1 MMATHW
7 RSALDLDAHARRA
20 RSHSSREALENGH
33 MRALG
38 LASRVADCRHSLAG
52 ARREEDDDPDDGDG
66 DGEDDE
72 DEDEDDDARDDDRA
86 TRRED
91 DARTTRG
98 ATETGDARV
107 DVVG

>member
-1 MMATHW
+1 
-7 RSALDLDAHARRA
+7 
-20 RSHSSREALENGH
+20 

-52 ARREEDDDPDDGDG
+52 ARREDDDDVDDGDG

-72 DEDEDDDARDDDRA
+72 DEDDDDARDDDRA
-86 TRRED
+86 TRREG

>member
-1 MMATHW
+1 MATHW

-52 ARREEDDDPDDGDG
+52 ARREDDDDEDDGEG

-72 DEDEDDDARDDDRA
+72 DEDEDDAARDNDRA

>member
-1 MMATHW
+1 
-7 RSALDLDAHARRA
+7 
-20 RSHSSREALENGH
+20 

-38 LASRVADCRHSLAG
+38 LASRVAVCRHSLAG
-52 ARREEDDDPDDGDG
+52 ARREDDDDVDDGDG

-72 DEDEDDDARDDDRA
+72 DEDEDDDVCDDDRA

-91 DARTTRG
+91 DARTTCG

>member
-1 MMATHW
+1 MATHW

-52 ARREEDDDPDDGDG
+52 ARRE
-66 DGEDDE
+66 DDE

>member
-1 MMATHW
+1 MATHW

-72 DEDEDDDARDDDRA
+72 DEDDDARDDDRA

>member
-1 MMATHW
+1 MATHW

-52 ARREEDDDPDDGDG
+52 ARREDDDDEDDGDG

-72 DEDEDDDARDDDRA
+72 DDEDEDDARDDDRA

-91 DARTTRG
+91 DARTTRC

>member
-1 MMATHW
+1 
-7 RSALDLDAHARRA
+7 
-20 RSHSSREALENGH
+20 

-52 ARREEDDDPDDGDG
+52 ARRED
-66 DGEDDE
+66 DDE
-72 DEDEDDDARDDDRA
+72 DDGEGDGEDEDDDARDNDRA

>member
-1 MMATHW
+1 MATHW

-52 ARREEDDDPDDGDG
+52 ARREDNDDEDDGDG
-66 DGEDDE
+66 DGEDED
-72 DEDEDDDARDDDRA
+72 DEDEDDDARDDERA

>member
-1 MMATHW
+1 MATHW

-52 ARREEDDDPDDGDG
+52 ARREEDDDADDGDG

-86 TRRED
+86 TRVRGRRED
-91 DARTTRG
+91 DARCDRDG
-98 ATETGDARV
+98 
-107 DVVG
+107 

>member
-1 MMATHW
+1 
-7 RSALDLDAHARRA
+7 
-20 RSHSSREALENGH
+20 

-52 ARREEDDDPDDGDG
+52 ARREDDDDVDDGDG
-66 DGEDDE
+66 DGEDD
-72 DEDEDDDARDDDRA
+72 DVCDDDRA

>member
-1 MMATHW
+1 MATHW

-52 ARREEDDDPDDGDG
+52 ARREDDDDVDDGDG
-66 DGEDDE
+66 DGEDD
-72 DEDEDDDARDDDRA
+72 DVRDDDRA

>member
-1 MMATHW
+1 MATHW

-52 ARREEDDDPDDGDG
+52 ARREDDDDVDDGDG
-66 DGEDDE
+66 DGEDD
-72 DEDEDDDARDDDRA
+72 DVCDDDRA